1 MKKILFIFI
10 FILLIPWI
18 SFADETAPVYATTG
32 YIFDGDTFAA
42 MVKLENGVMVSVRVR
57 ILGIDA
63 PEIHG
68 DCDSEIQIALKA
80 RDKLEKLLPNGSSVE
95 LSDIKDDKYLGRIDA
110 NVTLSD
116 GRNVGTIML
125 NEKLAR
131 KYTGGKRQKW
141 CD

>member
-10 FILLIPWI
+10 FILLIPWT
-18 SFADETAPVYATTG
+18 SFADVTAPVYATTG

-80 RDKLEKLLPNGSSVE
+80 RDKLGTLLPENSTVQ

>member
-10 FILLIPWI
+10 FILLIPWT

>member
-10 FILLIPWI
+10 FILLIPRT